1 MINNSKPF
9 SSRLIIDRIFF
20 LTIIHAISMQTKR
33 TFVIRNQ
40 FQQYL
45 DKHAGW
51 QSGKDAQALYR
62 ADYHDQALN
71 TLIEINARDI
81 SLRGE
86 IIETDLDDKKR
97 PIVEISEAALAL
109 DSDLA
114 SMEAKQPSDLA
125 LAGVNPTAHKER
137 ESEVAEDENEETSH
151 F

>member
-1 MINNSKPF
+1 
-9 SSRLIIDRIFF
+9 
-20 LTIIHAISMQTKR
+20 MQPKR

-45 DKHAGW
+45 DKHSGW

-71 TLIEINARDI
+71 TLIEINAKDI

-97 PIVEISEAALAL
+97 PIVEVSPAALAL
-109 DSDLA
+109 DNDLA
-114 SMEAKQPSDLA
+114 SKEAEQPSDLE
-125 LAGVNPTAHKER
+125 LAGITPGISRQR
-137 ESEVAEDENEETSH
+137 ESEVAEDEDEEATR